1 MKEKTSEEVQ
11 KYENQKKEVEQEKEK
26 KKEKKTESGKIKVK
40 QKMKKIY
47 EVFFPSN
54 LVRVI

>member
-11 KYENQKKEVEQEKEK
+11 KYENQKKEVGQEKEK
-26 KKEKKTESGKIKVK
+26 KKTESGKIKVK